1 MPRGQKKRKAR
12 EGKAAAAKK
21 ILTELLVHFSPYNQ
35 ILVPLPHLYTNAKPK
50 FIAAVARCF
59 NARHRSNNPVS
70 ARKTLISAPP
80 TFLQR
85 LIAARATLAKQR
97 LCSVQEFGVG
107 LVDPSV
113 HELASSGD

>member
-1 MPRGQKKRKAR
+1 MSSWSISPR
-12 EGKAAAAKK
+12 
-21 ILTELLVHFSPYNQ
+21 IYSQ

-97 LCSVQEFGVG
+97 WCIDHEIGVG
-107 LVDPSV
+107 LSDPSV
-113 HELASSGD
+113 HELAVPNFDWALVERE